1 MEFRVGR
8 WVEIDDPGAR
18 YHGLRGQIKELAG
31 DHMILELFG
40 QSGRLAFPLKQLKI
54 VCGGRVPFKSMPGS
68 APCVLDA
75 GHDDPCK
82 ALFAGQ
88 DLAMLDL

>member
-1 MEFRVGR
+1 MEFRVDR
-8 WVEIDDPGAR
+8 WIEIDDPKSR

-31 DHMILELFG
+31 EHMIVELWNE
-40 QSGRLAFPLKQLKI
+40 SGRLAFPLKTLKI
-54 VCGGRVPFKSMPGS
+54 VCGGRVPFKNMSGS

-75 GHDDPCK
+75 GHDFPCK

-88 DLAMLDL
+88 DLATLDL